1 MLTLLITLIILVA
14 ILLVLVVL
22 AQNSKG
28 GGLSSQFGGSGASQV
43 VGVKRTGDI
52 LEKITWVLAISLVVL
67 ALASSF
73 VIKTTTVD
81 TGFTSPNIEK
91 AQDETILPGMEGA
104 GQEEGL
110 LPPTEGEGS
119 SEGQEGGGD
128 QELIEGLQEDT
139 EDGSSEE

>member
-1 MLTLLITLIILVA
+1 MLTLLITLIILIA

-67 ALASSF
+67 SLASSF

-91 AQDETILPGMEGA
+91 AQDETLLPGMEG
-104 GQEEGL
+104 GGEEGL
-110 LPPTEGEGS
+110 LPPAEGEGS
-119 SEGQEGGGD
+119 TEGASEEGGN
-128 QELIEGLQEDT
+128 QELIDGLQDSE
-139 EDGSSEE
+139 EGSSEE